1 MGDELNT
8 DNATPEGEA
17 PAETID
23 SIAEGMGWNPNF
35 EGAEG
40 KERLSAADYI
50 KKGRTIQSDM
60 RDSLKTQ
67 KKMIKDLTTSVKNI
81 QSHTEKVGKAEIAKL
96 RTQLKKE
103 KEEAI
108 IDGDVDAV
116 EKIDGKMDD
125 LKEQEAET
133 KSDKKSGDA
142 EFKAWHKDNSWYGT
156 DLDMSDYANYV
167 SGVEQRK
174 NPNIEP
180 SELMEKTT
188 ERVKKKFPEYFGKA
202 PKEKAKPKTAVNEAG
217 SRPGTSSKNRYTKAD
232 LSEDQRQVMRSFVSA
247 GIMTEQKYIDDLA
260 STGELG

>member
-8 DNATPEGEA
+8 DNAKPEGEA

-81 QSHTEKVGKAEIAKL
+81 QSHTEKVGKAEIKRLRSKL
-96 RTQLKKE
+96 EAQKD
-103 KEEAI
+103 EAI
-108 IDGDVDAV
+108 IDSD
-116 EKIDGKMDD
+116 IDKVKEIDQKMDD
-125 LKEQEAET
+125 LKEQEKDQGAEAS
-133 KSDKKSGDA
+133 KN
-142 EFKAWHKDNSWYGT
+142 KDIFQEWVKTNKWYGPEEDMT
-156 DLDMSDYANYV
+156 DAVDIKAKRWMRRNPDHTPEELYAQA
-167 SGVEQRK
+167 EKIARK
-174 NPNIEP
+174 D
-180 SELMEKTT
+180 
-188 ERVKKKFPEYFGKA
+188 FPEYFGEA

>member
-23 SIAEGMGWNPNF
+23 SIAKGMGWNPNF

-81 QSHTEKVGKAEIAKL
+81 QSHTEKVGKAEIKRLRSKL
-96 RTQLKKE
+96 EAQKD
-103 KEEAI
+103 EAI
-108 IDGDVDAV
+108 IDSD
-116 EKIDGKMDD
+116 IDKVKEIDQKMDD
-125 LKEQEAET
+125 LKEQEREAP
-133 KSDKKSGDA
+133 KSDAAFKKWNKEND
-142 EFKAWHKDNSWYGT
+142 WYGSDEDMT
-156 DLDMSDYANYV
+156 DAVDIKVKRWIRRNPDNT
-167 SGVEQRK
+167 EQEVFEQAEKIARK
-174 NPNIEP
+174 D
-180 SELMEKTT
+180 
-188 ERVKKKFPEYFGKA
+188 FPEYFGEA